1 MALAGGGWLFLGVGD
16 PLVSAGGSPKI
27 IRLPL
32 GAFLGH
38 SRVSKAAVGFS
49 LSGKN
54 FLKAI
59 FWCLLALV
67 GCGWLV

>member
-1 MALAGGGWLFLGVGD
+1 M
-16 PLVSAGGSPKI
+16 SAEGSPKI

-59 FWCLLALV
+59 FLVPVGSSGLWLASLRCWGSSSV
-67 GCGWLV
+67 C